1 MDLAVAKV
9 EVRLTLETRN
19 PLHRGE
25 IVADL
30 EKAGFQVEPR

>member
-1 MDLAVAKV
+1 V

-19 PLHRGE
+19 TVHRDE

-30 EKAGFQVEPR
+30 EKAGFQVEPIG